1 MEEHTTQE
9 KTSKPAKET
18 KTVKTTASAAPAE
31 ETRTQRPSART
42 GRTMSRPLLG
52 DMEQRAFISLLHVEL
67 IVIIHHQL
75 IR

>member
-18 KTVKTTASAAPAE
+18 KTVKTTASAVPAE

-42 GRTMSRPLLG
+42 GRTMSVP
-52 DMEQRAFISLLHVEL
+52 AY
-67 IVIIHHQL
+67 
-75 IR
+75 